1 LPSLVML
8 SGSAVSALEEA
19 FRATR
24 LLQSP
29 DTQ

>member
-8 SGSAVSALEEA
+8 SASAVSALEEA